1 MLSEISKTGISF
13 IALLFAVCFLV
24 NTAAAQTSDADL
36 RAVIES
42 DRRDRAANGIL
53 ADLSAAEHL
62 RRADIYMANRLF
74 PAAREHWQRV
84 IERFPDDPGLARAL
98 FGMGR
103 SYMWER
109 DYSQA
114 IEWFERVLKD
124 FPMTKEGREALA
136 FTGASFVRLSC
147 HSDAVRAYQQYV
159 TMFPDG
165 ERVESAYL
173 NIIDALREDGRYAEA
188 EKWAD
193 MAAERFAGKPT
204 EYNALHSKLRMEIF
218 RQNWNR
224 AIQIADSLLA
234 KPVPRGSMASQ
245 DEVRFLRAFALE
257 RIKAPAAAAE
267 IYSGFGNPLE
277 SYFAGLASDK
287 VRSSEVSKTSYS
299 GNLNQADFPI
309 LYREILLKNATP
321 RGIDPRF
328 VLAIMKQESV
338 FKPTAKSPAGARGLL
353 QLVFDTAIKFN
364 VKAGFPNLQ
373 PDDLYQPSVNI
384 AIGCEYIRFLK
395 DEFGG
400 LYEGIAASYNGGEDN
415 ALRWLNRSEP
425 KEPGI
430 FVSEIGFAETKNYV
444 QKVMNNYRA
453 YRLLYTEDLRKK

>member
-1 MLSEISKTGISF
+1 MPSSILKLIILLLVAGIPLASP
-13 IALLFAVCFLV
+13 LFGQ
-24 NTAAAQTSDADL
+24 NSDAAL
-36 RAVIES
+36 RTVMES
-42 DRRDRAANGIL
+42 DRRDRDPDGQL
-53 ADLSAAEHL
+53 RDLSAAEHL

-74 PAAREHWQRV
+74 PAAREHWKRV
-84 IERFPDDPGLARAL
+84 IEKYPDDPGLPRAL

-103 SYMWER
+103 SLMWER
-109 DYSQA
+109 DYSGA
-114 IEWFERVLKD
+114 IEWFTRVLKD

-136 FTGASFVRLSC
+136 FTGASYVRLSC
-147 HSDAVRAYQQYV
+147 NADAVRAYQQYV

-165 ERVESAYL
+165 ERIESAYL
-173 NIIDALREDGRYAEA
+173 NIIDALREDGRFAEA

-193 MAAERFAGKPT
+193 LAAERFAGKPT
-204 EYNALHSKLRMEIF
+204 EYNALHAKLRMEIF
-218 RQNWNR
+218 RRNWEQ
-224 AIQIADSLLA
+224 AIRIADLLLA
-234 KPVPRGSMASQ
+234 KPNLRGSMTSP
-245 DEVRFLRAFALE
+245 DEVRYLRAFAQAKLSG
-257 RIKAPAAAAE
+257 KPSTDTTL
-267 IYSGFGNPLE
+267 SGFGNPIE
-277 SYFAGLASDK
+277 SYFAGLAAD
-287 VRSSEVSKTSYS
+287 RFQAPEVTRTVST
-299 GNLNQADFPI
+299 GNPNPADFPVP
-309 LYREILLKNATP
+309 YRDLLLRHATP

-338 FKPTAKSPAGARGLL
+338 FKPNAKSPAGARGLL
-353 QLVFDTAIKFN
+353 QLVYDTALRYN
-364 VKAGFPNLQ
+364 ARAGIDQLQ

-430 FVSEIGFAETKNYV
+430 FVAEIGFAETKNYV

-453 YRLLYTEDLRKK
+453 YRLLYTEDLRKR